1 MTWYELFLF
10 VHILMAIVW
19 VGGGVMLQLLA
30 LRVLPANDA
39 ARTAG
44 FAGDVE
50 QIGTKVF
57 APAAVLLLASAI
69 GLMLNDASPWDWG
82 DPFVSVGLVVWAISF
97 VAGIAYLGP
106 TSGKIARSIEAT
118 GPDLARVAAAD
129 RERAAVLADRARA
142 AARRRVHDDRQ
153 ARDVSVVAS
162 GSPGP
167 GGGVPA
173 R

>member
-30 LRVLPANDA
+30 LRVLASTDA

-50 QIGTKVF
+50 QIGMKVF
-57 APAAVLLLASAI
+57 MPASLLLLVSAI

-82 DPFVSVGLVVWAISF
+82 EPFVTVGLVVWAISF
-97 VAGIAYLGP
+97 VAGAGYLGP
-106 TSGKIARSIEAT
+106 TSGKIKRSIEAT
-118 GPDLARVAAAD
+118 GPTSPESLRLIGN
-129 RERAAVLADRARA
+129 VLRYSRIEL
-142 AARRRVHDDRQ
+142 VLLL
-153 ARDVSVVAS
+153 VVVFMMTVKL
-162 GSPGP
+162 GT
-167 GGGVPA
+167 
-173 R
+173 

>member
-57 APAAVLLLASAI
+57 V
-69 GLMLNDASPWDWG
+69 
-82 DPFVSVGLVVWAISF
+82 
-97 VAGIAYLGP
+97 
-106 TSGKIARSIEAT
+106 
-118 GPDLARVAAAD
+118 
-129 RERAAVLADRARA
+129 
-142 AARRRVHDDRQ
+142 RRRCSCSPR
-153 ARDVSVVAS
+153 RS
-162 GSPGP
+162 G
-167 GGGVPA
+167 
-173 R
+173 

>member
-19 VGGGVMLQLLA
+19 VGGGVML

-82 DPFVSVGLVVWAISF
+82 DPFVSIGLVVWAISF

-106 TSGKIARSIEAT
+106 TSGKIERSIQAT
-118 GPDLARVAAAD
+118 GPTSPESLRLIGN
-129 RERAAVLADRARA
+129 VLRYSRIELLLLL
-142 AARRRVHDDRQ
+142 
-153 ARDVSVVAS
+153 VVVFMMTVKL
-162 GSPGP
+162 GM
-167 GGGVPA
+167 
-173 R
+173 